1 MNPFEFALVAFVI
14 LGIFSL
20 LKARLGAHRRD
31 PRSEAGER
39 PSIET
44 ERLRDEVRQLRE
56 RLQTLERITV
66 DKESSLANEIERL
79 RDR

>member
-1 MNPFEFALVAFVI
+1 MNPFEFVLVALVI

-20 LKARLGAHRRD
+20 LKARLGTHGRD